1 MFGEENEIDY
11 VKFWELT
18 FGLAMCVC
26 GGGGVIGGVDK
37 SSFSGVNKKVYNKWG
52 KNQEVLLH
60 KRVEK

>member
-26 GGGGVIGGVDK
+26 VGGGEG
-37 SSFSGVNKKVYNKWG
+37 SL
-52 KNQEVLLH
+52 VLLT
-60 KRVEK
+60 RAVSVE